1 MRITS
6 VEAHVLKVP
15 LVKPF
20 IISAGTQ
27 NDYHGVLVKVS
38 TGDMHGWGEASPS
51 KRVTNETES
60 SVVKYVGRM
69 APRLKGRVPSLE
81 LIPSVFDHG
90 NGAATAAL
98 DMAIHDLV
106 GKIEGRAVRDFYLPK
121 GRPVRTS
128 IETSI
133 TVSVG
138 DLRTTLEHA
147 EALVEKG
154 ATTLKLKIGTD
165 PALDIERVK
174 AIRSAFPKVKL
185 RLDGNQGYDEDQAA
199 CVLRELE
206 PENIQFIEQPLDRGS
221 LGAMARLRKRV
232 RIPIMADEALT
243 DYKSLEKI
251 IKKGAADM
259 INIKLMKVG
268 GIREGIRI
276 ARRAVG
282 AGMGIMVGCM
292 IETRV
297 GITAGMH
304 LALAEEGIQHADL
317 DGHLDLR
324 EDVVTGGVTT
334 RLGKDRIANAPGLG
348 LDVNGTAL
356 RKFTAKER
364 IF

>member
-6 VEAHVLKVP
+6 VSAYVLKVP

-20 IISAGTQ
+20 IIAAGTQ
-27 NDYHGVLVKVS
+27 NDYHGVVVKV
-38 TGDMHGWGEASPS
+38 TAGDLHGWGEASPS
-51 KRVTNETES
+51 KRVTGETER
-60 SVVKYVGRM
+60 SVMKFIKRM
-69 APRLKGRVPSLE
+69 APRLKGRSPSLD
-81 LIPSVFDHG
+81 IISSFFDHR

-106 GKIEGRAVRDFYLPK
+106 GRIEGKAVRDMYASK
-121 GRPVRTS
+121 GRTARSS

-147 EALVEKG
+147 QDLVDKG
-154 ATTLKLKIGTD
+154 ATTLKVKIGTN
-165 PALDIERVK
+165 PNLDIHRVRALRK
-174 AIRSAFPKVKL
+174 QFPKINI
-185 RLDGNQGYDEDQAA
+185 RLDGNQGYDEDQATY
-199 CVLRELE
+199 VLHELE
-206 PENIQFIEQPLDRGS
+206 PECIQYIEQPIERRY
-221 LGAMARLRKRV
+221 LGAMARVRKRV
-232 RIPIMADEALT
+232 KIPIMADEALT

-276 ARRAVG
+276 ARRAVD
-282 AGMGIMVGCM
+282 AGMGIQVGCM

-297 GITAGMH
+297 AITAGTH
-304 LALAEEGIQHADL
+304 LALAEDGIQYADL

-324 EDVVTGGVTT
+324 EDIVTGGVRT
-334 RLGKDRIANAPGLG
+334 RLGRNRIPSAPGLG
-348 LDVNGTAL
+348 LDVTEKAL
-356 RKFTAKER
+356 NKYSSQGFDL
-364 IF
+364 

>member
-6 VEAHVLKVP
+6 VEVHVLKVP

-38 TGDMHGWGEASPS
+38 AGEVHGWGEASPS
-51 KRVTNETES
+51 KRVTGETEA
-60 SVVKYVGRM
+60 SVVKFVRRM
-69 APRLKGRVPSLE
+69 APRLKGRAPSLE
-81 LIPSVFDHG
+81 LIPSIFDPR

-106 GKIEGRAVRDFYLPK
+106 GKVEGKAVRDFYLPR
-121 GRPVRTS
+121 GRPLRSS

-138 DLRTTLEHA
+138 NLETTLEHA

-154 ATTLKLKIGTD
+154 ATTLKVKIGTD
-165 PALDIERVK
+165 PALDIDRIK
-174 AIRSAFPKVKL
+174 ALRRAFPKVKM
-185 RLDGNQGYDEDQAA
+185 RLDGNQGYDEDQAT

-206 PENIQFIEQPLDRGS
+206 PEGIQFIEQPLDKRS
-221 LGAMARLRKRV
+221 LGAMTRLRKKV
-232 RIPIMADEALT
+232 GIPIMADEALT
-243 DYKSLEKI
+243 DYKSLETI

-268 GIREGIRI
+268 GILEGIRI
-276 ARRAVG
+276 ARRAAS
-282 AGMGIMVGCM
+282 AGLGIMVGCM

-297 GITAGMH
+297 AITAGTH
-304 LALAEEGIQHADL
+304 LVLAEDGIQYADL

-324 EDVVTGGVTT
+324 EDVVTGGVIT
-334 RLGKDRIANAPGLG
+334 RLGRNRIPGSPGLG
-348 LDVNGTAL
+348 LDVMENAL
-356 RKFTAKER
+356 KRFSSRALQC
-364 IF
+364 

>member
-27 NDYHGVLVKVS
+27 TDYHGVLVKVS
-38 TGDMHGWGEASPS
+38 IGDVHGWGEASPS
-51 KRVTNETES
+51 KRVTGETES

-69 APRLKGRVPSLE
+69 APRLKGRIPSLE
-81 LIPSVFDHG
+81 LIPSVFDPR

-106 GKIEGRAVRDFYLPK
+106 GKIEGKAVRDFYLPR
-121 GRPVRTS
+121 GRLVRSS

-138 DLRTTLEHA
+138 NLETTLEHA
-147 EALVEKG
+147 GALVEKG
-154 ATTLKLKIGTD
+154 ATTLKVKIGTD
-165 PALDIERVK
+165 PALDIDRIK
-174 AIRSAFPKVKL
+174 ALRKAFPKVKL
-185 RLDGNQGYDEDQAA
+185 RLDGNQGYDEDQAT

-206 PENIQFIEQPLDRGS
+206 PEGIQFIEQPVDRRS
-221 LGAMARLRKRV
+221 LGAMARLRKKV

-243 DYKSLEKI
+243 DYNSLEAI

-297 GITAGMH
+297 AITAGTH
-304 LALAEEGIQHADL
+304 LALAEEGIQYADL

-324 EDVVTGGVTT
+324 EDVVTGGVRT
-334 RLGKDRIANAPGLG
+334 RLGRNLMTSEPGLG
-348 LDVNGTAL
+348 LDVRGPAL
-356 RKFTAKER
+356 KGFSGKDRTF
-364 IF
+364 